1 MDDLK
6 QETGLYAYIKD
17 VSKELEDLEIKSG
30 EKFFHENMIK
40 CYEVYKKYNFVN
52 SLEFQLIDAWFKD
65 LNI

>member
-30 EKFFHENMIK
+30 EKFFRKI
-40 CYEVYKKYNFVN
+40 
-52 SLEFQLIDAWFKD
+52 
-65 LNI
+65 